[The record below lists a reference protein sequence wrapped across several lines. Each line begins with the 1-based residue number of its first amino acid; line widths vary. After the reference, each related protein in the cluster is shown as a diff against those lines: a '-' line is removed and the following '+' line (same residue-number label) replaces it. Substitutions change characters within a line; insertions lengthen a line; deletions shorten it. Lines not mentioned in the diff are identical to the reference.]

1 VVDPVRVHR
10 LLRAVTDDLA
20 RLECEAAADDTRR
33 SDPMWLRGVKY
44 TFVTAIEGCV
54 DLAQHYCAAHGWGPP
69 ADNGHAVRLLG
80 EHGVLSTGLAARIG
94 RAVGFRNVL
103 VHDYVD
109 VDDAVVVERL
119 GTVSDLREF
128 VKAVAAYSSPLDS

>member
-20 RLECEAAADDTRR
+20 RLECEAAADDTHR

-54 DLAQHYCAAHGWGPP
+54 DLAQHGNRG
-69 ADNGHAVRLLG
+69 D
-80 EHGVLSTGLAARIG
+80 ARVSG
-94 RAVGFRNVL
+94 RPRKPDFTPR
-103 VHDYVD
+103 
-109 VDDAVVVERL
+109 
-119 GTVSDLREF
+119 
-128 VKAVAAYSSPLDS
+128 